1 MSFLITG
8 YSVALWGS
16 AAVSTV
22 TAAVAYR
29 RRAAPGGR
37 ALALMLVCV
46 AVWGSMA
53 GFESAAVGLPLKI
66 RFSQL
71 TYVGVVGVAPL
82 FLLFSVAYTGRK
94 PFRLGFSLL
103 LWVVPLVTVAL
114 AFTNGSHGLV
124 WKSFTADPS
133 PQRNLVYY
141 GHGPWYWVSLGYY
154 VALVLGA
161 TVIILHASI
170 RAPRIYL
177 RQTLVMIA
185 GVVVPWLGEVLYVS
199 PRNPFPGLDLT
210 QIGFAVTGILLLYG
224 FSRLRL
230 FDVVPMARSLLVE
243 RMRGG
248 LVVLDLKGRL
258 VDLNAAARQML
269 RAEDAAVGKPAAL
282 ALPALAAHLPA
293 PGTAPEDQ
301 THEIPMPGTEDRRL
315 ELAVSSLR
323 DPMGRSGGVLIVL
336 QDVTAR
342 HRMEQEREKLIGE
355 LTKALADVRTLQGL
369 LPICASC
376 GKIRNDR
383 GYWENI
389 EHYLAAHTGAQ
400 FTHGLCEECIHM
412 LYPELD
418 EPPPSADAP
427 P

>member
-8 YSVALWGS
+8 DSVALWGS
-16 AAVSTV
+16 AVVSAL
-22 TAAVAYR
+22 TAAAASR
-29 RRAAPGGR
+29 RRAVPGGR
-37 ALALMLVCV
+37 ALVLMLVCV
-46 AVWGSMA
+46 TVWGSMA
-53 GFESAAVGLPLKI
+53 GFESSAVGLPLKI

-71 TYVGVVGVAPL
+71 TYVGVAGVAPL
-82 FLLFSVAYTGRK
+82 FLLFSIAYTGGK
-94 PFRLGFSLL
+94 PLGPASRLL
-103 LWVVPLVTVAL
+103 LWVVPVVTIAL

-124 WKSFTADPS
+124 WNSFSVDPS
-133 PQRNLVYY
+133 PRRNLVYY
-141 GHGPWYWVSLGYY
+141 GHGPWYWVSLAYY
-154 VALVLGA
+154 VGLVLWA
-161 TVIILHASI
+161 TILVARASI

-177 RQTLVMIA
+177 RQTLIMVA
-185 GVVVPWLGEVLYVS
+185 GVVIPWLGEVLSVL
-199 PRNPFPGLDLT
+199 PFNPFPGLDLT

-230 FDVVPMARSLLVE
+230 FDVIPMARSLLVE

-258 VDLNAAARQML
+258 VDLNAAAREML
-269 RAEDAAVGKPAAL
+269 KAEDDAVGKPAAS
-282 ALPALAAHLPA
+282 ALPALAAHLPP
-293 PGTAPEDQ
+293 PGTAPEDD
-301 THEIPMPGTEDRRL
+301 TLEIPMPGTEDRQL
-315 ELAVSSLR
+315 ELAISSLR
-323 DPMGRSGGVLIVL
+323 DPMGRAGGVLIVL

-342 HRMEQEREKLIGE
+342 HRVEQEKEKLIGE

-376 GKIRNDR
+376 GKVRNDT

-400 FTHGLCEECIHM
+400 FTHGLCEECIRM

-418 EPPPSADAP
+418 EPPEGTSGP
-427 P
+427 